1 MRIQSAST
9 EDCSSQSCA
18 LHFAWSVR
26 VLYFFHKHILSLTC
40 EPGVVSAF
48 FRRLSF
54 AYATCQKFIF
64 LSFFFSSSVFSFL
77 LPSSHHR
84 SSSDSSPFFL
94 TFCAVFLCEARARV
108 FFTQVITWKV
118 WSTLILFSLP
128 TFSRCLGRKSQECKS
143 YSSTSSHNLRGYTSL
158 SSSFGNFV
166 TFSRNLAKCRV
177 AESV

>member
-18 LHFAWSVR
+18 LHFAWSMR
-26 VLYFFHKHILSLTC
+26 VLYFSQTHLELTC

-54 AYATCQKFIF
+54 AYATCQKFIIC
-64 LSFFFSSSVFSFL
+64 LHLIFSLLLPSSVFSSSIFFWQSAVLLDLLRGLSLRSKSLSFL
-77 LPSSHHR
+77 HSS
-84 SSSDSSPFFL
+84 
-94 TFCAVFLCEARARV
+94 
-108 FFTQVITWKV
+108 ITWKM
-118 WSTLILFSLP
+118 WLILILFSLP

-158 SSSFGNFV
+158 SSSFDNFA

>member
-18 LHFAWSVR
+18 LHFAWSMR
-26 VLYFFHKHILSLTC
+26 VLYFFTNTSWVNLWARCCFSFLSST
-40 EPGVVSAF
+40 F
-48 FRRLSF
+48 FCVRDLPEVHLL
-54 AYATCQKFIF
+54 IF
-64 LSFFFSSSVFSFL
+64 LLLIFSLLLPSSFFSSSIFFWQFAVLLDLMRGLSLRSKSLSFL
-77 LPSSHHR
+77 HPS
-84 SSSDSSPFFL
+84 
-94 TFCAVFLCEARARV
+94 
-108 FFTQVITWKV
+108 ITWKV
-118 WSTLILFSLP
+118 WLILILFSLP

-158 SSSFGNFV
+158 SSSFDNFA